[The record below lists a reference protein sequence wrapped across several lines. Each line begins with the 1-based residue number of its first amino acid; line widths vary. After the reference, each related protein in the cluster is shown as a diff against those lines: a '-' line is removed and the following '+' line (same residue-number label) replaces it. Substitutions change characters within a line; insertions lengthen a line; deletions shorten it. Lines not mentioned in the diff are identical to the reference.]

1 MELSGL
7 SGRSLSWLLLHE
19 ATRSITSPPPPPP
32 SLLLMH
38 EAFTSIISP
47 PPPFLDG
54 MLVQPIPF
62 PNEQKKTGFT
72 ESLPVN
78 LNSWVERSPTRV
90 NCLASQLNIT
100 VTPPCLL
107 DNLSHPIILR
117 CMFCLLFSIHFLRDR
132 E

>member
-19 ATRSITSPPPPPP
+19 ATRSITSPPPP

-38 EAFTSIISP
+38 EALTSIISP

-62 PNEQKKTGFT
+62 PNEQKKQV
-72 ESLPVN
+72 SL
-78 LNSWVERSPTRV
+78 RV
-90 NCLASQLNIT
+90 YQ
-100 VTPPCLL
+100 
-107 DNLSHPIILR
+107 
-117 CMFCLLFSIHFLRDR
+117 
-132 E
+132 